1 MAVREIKTT
10 LAVDGEKAF
19 NKAVTEAGRNMRVMA
34 SEMKAAAADFN
45 LTGDEMDY
53 LGRKSQSLKGQIDQ
67 QEAIIR
73 ALEGAVADAAKSYG
87 EASAKTDGYRIKLNN
102 AQASMA
108 KLKKE
113 LEDTNREMTDMGRD
127 AGRVGRQLE
136 EGIGDAAQDAGEK
149 LDSMVNKLHQ
159 DMSDIRSSVDISAFA
174 DIGNIV
180 GSSLGGV
187 YDGLKGVIEGTV
199 EFRRSLSFLE
209 QNALTA
215 GLDPET
221 IKAYTFEVAALTGD
235 LDAAV
240 EGMSNLMAAGFEINE
255 VSNAMDRLVAAAIKF
270 PDTLKFESL
279 ADSLQESVKTGK
291 AVGQYAEYL
300 ERLGIDLEVV
310 DKSLANASKKGQE
323 AVETAALAWLND
335 ESAEKALETY
345 KEMNEVLIEGQQ
357 VQLEYQ
363 NELARTGDLLQ
374 PFATNISKEIT
385 GALSGINDFI
395 EQDKFGNAIRGLA
408 DRLRRGEK
416 GNDAGTWLQNLYKKE
431 DAEESG
437 EKAAEAGLDALQKK
451 LEEESESVFGD
462 AKEIGEGIGIKIGE
476 GVSEKIPQVASEAAA
491 MFDAIQAELNKTVQM
506 PKIGTGA
513 TNYGG
518 QGSVGNSGSQYGSA
532 TLTLDGKTV
541 GTGMVEYNSEAMGGA
556 VERASTYLYGG

>member
-73 ALEGAVADAAKSYG
+73 ALEGAVADAAKEYG
-87 EASAKTDGYRIKLNN
+87 EASAKADGYRIKLNN

-113 LEDTNREMTDMGRD
+113 LEDANREMTDMGRD

-136 EGIGDAAQDAGEK
+136 EGIGDAAEDAGRK
-149 LDSMVNKLHQ
+149 LDSMVNKLHE
-159 DMSDIRSSVDISAFA
+159 DMADIRSSVDISAFA
-174 DIGNIV
+174 DIGDIV
-180 GSSLGGV
+180 SNSLGGV
-187 YDGLKGVIEGTV
+187 YDGIKGVIDGTV
-199 EFRRSLSFLE
+199 EFRRSMSFLE

-215 GLDPET
+215 GLDPGV

-240 EGMSNLMAAGFEINE
+240 EGMSNLMAAGFEMDE
-255 VSNAMDRLVAAAIKF
+255 MSTAMDRLTAAAIRF

-300 ERLGIDLEVV
+300 ERLGIDIETV
-310 DKSLANASKKGQE
+310 DKSLSEASKKGQE
-323 AVETAALAWLND
+323 AVETAALSWLSD
-335 ESAEKALETY
+335 EKAEKALETY
-345 KEMNEVLIEGQQ
+345 KEMNQGLIDGQLAQQKWNDEV
-357 VQLEYQ
+357 
-363 NELARTGDLLQ
+363 ARTAEILQ
-374 PFATNISKEIT
+374 PYATALTNYST
-385 GALSGINDFI
+385 GLLDLFN
-395 EQDKFGNAIRGLA
+395 EAI
-408 DRLRRGEK
+408 
-416 GNDAGTWLQNLYKKE
+416 
-431 DAEESG
+431 SG
-437 EKAAEAGLDALQKK
+437 EKTINGKAAKIWWLPDLNKEKTAVSVEETGFFSGMQKSFEEAAKKTALWLDGLFKD
-451 LEEESESVFGD
+451 EDVET
-462 AKEIGEGIGIKIGE
+462 AKSNSKTIGENIGSNIGEGIENK
-476 GVSEKIPQVASEAAA
+476 VPQVASEAAA
-491 MFDAIQAELNKTVQM
+491 MFQAIEAELNKTIQGPTIQT
-506 PKIGTGA
+506 PKNPYGGA
-513 TNYGG
+513 TSYGG
-518 QGSVGNSGSQYGSA
+518 QGSV
-532 TLTLDGKTV
+532 TVPLTLDGKNV
-541 GTGMVEYNSEAMGGA
+541 GNTTFPYISSSMGEAVA
-556 VERASTYLYGG
+556 RAETYG

>member
-73 ALEGAVADAAKSYG
+73 ALEGAVADAAKEYG
-87 EASAKTDGYRIKLNN
+87 EASAKADGYRIKLNN

-136 EGIGDAAQDAGEK
+136 EGIGDAAEDAGRK
-149 LDSMVNKLHQ
+149 LDSMVNKLHE
-159 DMSDIRSSVDISAFA
+159 DMADIRSSVDISAFA
-174 DIGNIV
+174 DIGDIV
-180 GSSLGGV
+180 SNSLGGV
-187 YDGLKGVIEGTV
+187 YDEIKSVIDGTV
-199 EFRRSLSFLE
+199 EFRRSMSFLE

-215 GLDPET
+215 GLDPGV

-240 EGMSNLMAAGFEINE
+240 EGMSNLMAAGFEMDEMSTAI
-255 VSNAMDRLVAAAIKF
+255 DRLIAAAIRF

-300 ERLGIDLEVV
+300 ERLGIDIETV
-310 DKSLANASKKGQE
+310 DKSLSKASKKGQE
-323 AVETAALAWLND
+323 AVETAALSWLSD
-335 ESAEKALETY
+335 EKAEKALETY

-357 VQLEYQ
+357 AQLEYQ
-363 NELARTGDLLQ
+363 NELARTGGLLQ
-374 PFATNISKEIT
+374 PIATNIDKEFT
-385 GALSGINDFI
+385 GVLGVINDFI
-395 EQDKFGNAIRGLA
+395 EQDKLGNMLRGWA
-408 DRLRRGEK
+408 DKLRKGENK
-416 GNDAGTWLQNLYKKE
+416 GDAGSWLQGLYKKE
-431 DAEESG
+431 DAQESG
-437 EKAAEAGLDALQKK
+437 KEAASAGLNALQEK
-451 LEEESESVFGD
+451 LDKEAPSVIESAKTIGD
-462 AKEIGEGIGIKIGE
+462 DIGSSIGDGIKNK
-476 GVSEKIPQVASEAAA
+476 VPQVASEAAA
-491 MFDAIQAELNKTVQM
+491 MFQAIEAELNKSIQGPTIQT
-506 PKIGTGA
+506 PKNPYGGA
-513 TNYGG
+513 TSYGG
-518 QGSVGNSGSQYGSA
+518 QGSV
-532 TLTLDGKTV
+532 TVPLTLDGKNV
-541 GTGMVEYNSEAMGGA
+541 GSTTFPYISSSMGEAVA
-556 VERASTYLYGG
+556 REETYG